1 MALTA
6 KQTKFIDEY
15 MIDLNATQAAI
26 RAGYSAN
33 TASETG
39 YENLRKPQ
47 IAAEIEKRQQKHA
60 EKSEMTAEWVLQQY
74 KDIIL
79 NTKVED
85 PAVARSA
92 LDSVAK
98 HLGMFKD
105 KVEVTGNMHNTT
117 QNLTDLSAE
126 ERRARIDELNRRRGN
141 GTHST
146 A

>member
-60 EKSEMTAEWVLQQY
+60 EETGMTVEWVLQQY

-79 NTKVED
+79 NTKDED

-92 LDSVAK
+92 LDSVGK

-105 KVEVTGNMHNTT
+105 RTEIDLKVSKK
-117 QNLTDLSAE
+117 LE
-126 ERRARIDELNRRRGN
+126 EFF
-141 GTHST
+141 S
-146 A
+146 